1 MCAVYFAR
9 REPHVVVTVVGV
21 AVAEDVAVV
30 VVVVAVVATEDVAV
44 VVVVVM
50 VPAGVTDVK
59 RFRLGS

>member
-1 MCAVYFAR
+1 M
-9 REPHVVVTVVGV
+9 VGV
-21 AVAEDVAVV
+21 AVTEDVAVV

-44 VVVVVM
+44 VVVVVV

>member
-1 MCAVYFAR
+1 M
-9 REPHVVVTVVGV
+9 VGV
-21 AVAEDVAVV
+21 AVTEDVAVV